1 MLVNMDRVGQMLTTT
16 LAVSSTPTP
25 IASESVL
32 DGGRCGRHT
41 VEIANTG
48 TADVYI
54 GGSDVTAKTGI
65 PIKAGESKVIPV
77 NQTSVD
83 NLYIVGS
90 GTVILGEYFR

>member
-1 MLVNMDRVGQMLTTT
+1 MLVNMDRVGQLLTTM

-25 IASESVL
+25 LASAGVL
-32 DGGRCGRHT
+32 DGSRCGRHT

-54 GGSDVTAKTGI
+54 GGSDVTTKTGI
-65 PIKAGESKVIPV
+65 PVKAGESKLMPV
-77 NQTSVD
+77 NHTSVD

>member
-1 MLVNMDRVGQMLTTT
+1 MLVNMDRVGQLLTTT

-25 IASESVL
+25 LASTLVL
-32 DGGRCGRHT
+32 NGSRCGRHT

-54 GGSDVTAKTGI
+54 GDSDVTTKTGI
-65 PIKAGESKVIPV
+65 PIKAGESKLIPV